1 MLVLSL
7 AEVGDCRGGGAT
19 EDEGCLLTS
28 LEEEGGN
35 FVCMGSTFTTLC
47 LNGLRSLSS

>member
-7 AEVGDCRGGGAT
+7 AEVGDCRGGAT
-19 EDEGCLLTS
+19 EDEDCLLTS

-35 FVCMGSTFTTLC
+35 FV
-47 LNGLRSLSS
+47 